1 MKFLFLLVFSISM
14 QAAVTQAAVTQAAVT
29 QAAIPADSSLGLSKK
44 RFLRDRTIIPLPVVF
59 RFPETRFG
67 AGAVVSATFSFAK
80 DSAWAKPSQ
89 FSFGITYTQNKQVLI
104 FMPFSIF
111 AANNKYYLNSDTGLF
126 KYNYLYFGI
135 GENRVAEERF
145 DVTFP
150 RVRLLAAKLVAK
162 NTYAGL
168 RFQYEA
174 YNVTGT
180 ALDGELGT
188 GRVAGSTF
196 SRTVSLGVSVLKDSR
211 DAVFFPRHGVFG
223 EFYVLPTLRAF
234 GADRN
239 FVRLFADL
247 AHYQSFGSKHF
258 VLATNYTTSF
268 IVGSNIPFSQL
279 SFLGGPRKMRGIYEG
294 FFRDKN
300 TALFQAEARLDVWK
314 SLGVVGFGA
323 MGFMGDD
330 KTLIRLNL
338 PKFTYGAGLR
348 VTVQKKNHLNLRLD
362 YGLSPYGKGNFYATL
377 GEAF

>member
-1 MKFLFLLVFSISM
+1 MNFRLLLVLAVLFSTCARAS
-14 QAAVTQAAVTQAAVT
+14 TWS
-29 QAAIPADSSLGLSKK
+29 DSVQIKPRTK
-44 RFLRDRTIIPLPVVF
+44 IFRDRTIIPLPVVF

-67 AGAVVSATFSFAK
+67 AGAVVTSTFSFSR

-89 FSFGITYTQNKQVLI
+89 LSFGITYTQNKQVLI
-104 FMPFSIF
+104 FLPFSIF
-111 AANNKYYLNSDTGLF
+111 FDNNKYFLNSDTGLF

-145 DVTFP
+145 DVIYP

-180 ALDGELGT
+180 TPGGELAS
-188 GRVAGSTF
+188 GRVAGSVF
-196 SRTVSLGVSVLKDSR
+196 SRTVSLGVSVLKDTR
-211 DAVFFPRHGVFG
+211 DAVFYPRRGIFA
-223 EFYVLPTLRAF
+223 EFYVLPTLRTF
-234 GADRN
+234 GADRD
-239 FVRLFADL
+239 FMRLYADL
-247 AHYQSFGSKHF
+247 AHYNSFGSKRF
-258 VLATNYTTSF
+258 VLATNYTASF
-268 IVGSNIPFSQL
+268 VLGRNVPFSQL

-300 TALFQAEARLDVWK
+300 TALFQAEARVEIWK
-314 SLGVVGFGA
+314 MIGAVGFGSV
-323 MGFMGDD
+323 GFMGDD
-330 KTLIRLNL
+330 NAIMRLNL
-338 PKFTYGAGLR
+338 PKYTYGVGLR
-348 VTVQKKNHLNLRLD
+348 VVAQKKNHLNLRID